1 MTIFEGPPAV
11 QQLSIATEWNVD
23 RIEKALAELAEV
35 TLVTRNTHIADGRVV
50 YAALPITLSFARH
63 QLASM
68 NAFETECRQRFQRF
82 SEQMQLQE
90 AEVYRFKSVFEKYG
104 LNSENEKKAVILC
117 RRGESEM
124 FGGNVVNAD
133 TLFRQAR
140 EMAPN
145 SAYVFAM
152 SASYELGRNHV
163 GVALEYATEACKRC
177 NKLTGALC
185 YTIKAR
191 VLDVD
196 RNRTE
201 RVKALEKALEYEP
214 SDNFV
219 RHQYGVAL
227 SRVGKFQEAIDE
239 FTRIIADESDNA
251 PLHQT
256 LLYALKTRIITFRR
270 IGRKDDAEADLKRAH
285 EIIAQNPHLQG
296 EGRHFLD
303 LEEENGSGIF
313 RRK

>member
-1 MTIFEGPPAV
+1 V

-23 RIEKALAELAEV
+23 RIEKALAELTEV

-68 NAFETECRQRFQRF
+68 DTFETECRQRFQRF

-104 LNSENEKKAVILC
+104 LHNENEKKAVILC

-140 EMAPN
+140 EMAPA

-152 SASYELGRNHV
+152 SASYELARNHV

-177 NKLTGALC
+177 NKQTGALC
-185 YTIKAR
+185 HTIKAR
-191 VLDVD
+191 VLDVQRD
-196 RNRTE
+196 RAG
-201 RVKALEKALEYEP
+201 RVVALQKALEYEP
-214 SDNFV
+214 SDNVV

-239 FTRIIADESDNA
+239 FTRIIADESA
-251 PLHQT
+251 KVPVHQT
-256 LLYALKTRIITFRR
+256 VLYALKTRIITFRR
-270 IGRKDDAEADLKRAH
+270 CGRKEEAEDDLKRAH
-285 EIIAQNPHLQG
+285 EIIAQNPHLQN

-303 LEEENGSGIF
+303 LEEENESGVF